1 MEEVGIYFN
10 SASKEIFARSSLATP
25 LPESEGWAKVS
36 DDPRIRL
43 LAVRELLAIDG
54 FVDDPRPVDW
64 YGTNLRPDDQELTEL
79 LAEMSVGASCF
90 LELSARGSRRCCRPT
105 PPTKRCLISSV
116 TTIIERHLLAS
127 GD

>member
-43 LAVRELLAIDG
+43 LAVRELLTIDG

-90 LELSARGSRRCCRPT
+90 LELSARAG
-105 PPTKRCLISSV
+105 
-116 TTIIERHLLAS
+116 HDDAAAQLLQRSAA
-127 GD
+127 